1 MDTSNS
7 TYLIPWLE
15 KRSEEIARIQLPIGP
30 NPLLGVDIRDV
41 SAIVRA
47 IDNSS
52 WSLFQH
58 IPFAAW
64 VLKALGEEEDLIDSF
79 LFHHD
84 ILAFRLY
91 CRLQRCCS
99 KEKEGIKSQ
108 LLEAASDMGGF
119 TRSVISGGICGNNGA
134 CIDIGFIIN
143 PLARLFARPID
154 GSLDNIIGILEV
166 RYQCKYHLQRDFNT
180 AFEFRTDTSF
190 FHALTTVSL
199 ADFAISITHRD
210 SRSFEDYILL
220 AKDFNRLN
228 LCWNDRC
235 EEVMESLQV
244 RPELLAML
252 LELALRLYELR
263 NFYALTAIVHGVD
276 KAGHRVAIP
285 SELRHIV
292 LSKNYQNYRNELQ
305 NGPAL
310 PFLFPALVDL
320 ESGTQ
325 ARAQYGLETAEYE
338 ACRRKIICS
347 LREVFAFM
355 SYKPEV
361 LEITSCAPEAQGA
374 GIAERVRGAL
384 ESFCCI

>member
-15 KRSEEIARIQLPIGP
+15 KRSEEIASIQLPIGS
-30 NPLLGVDIRDV
+30 NPLLGVDITDV

-47 IDNSS
+47 IKTIDGEMKTFQEAIDNPS

-64 VLKALGEEEDLIDSF
+64 VLEALGEEEDLIDSF

-91 CRLQRCCS
+91 CRLQRCSS

-108 LLEAASDMGGF
+108 LVEAASDMGGF
-119 TRSVISGGICGNNGA
+119 TRSVISGGIRGKNGA

-190 FHALTTVSL
+190 FHTLTTVSL
-199 ADFAISITHRD
+199 ADFAIWITRRT
-210 SRSFEDYILL
+210 SRSSEDYILL

-228 LCWNDRC
+228 LSWNDRC
-235 EEVMESLQV
+235 EEVTSL
-244 RPELLAML
+244 
-252 LELALRLYELR
+252 
-263 NFYALTAIVHGVD
+263 F
-276 KAGHRVAIP
+276 
-285 SELRHIV
+285 S
-292 LSKNYQNYRNELQ
+292 
-305 NGPAL
+305 
-310 PFLFPALVDL
+310 
-320 ESGTQ
+320 
-325 ARAQYGLETAEYE
+325 
-338 ACRRKIICS
+338 
-347 LREVFAFM
+347 
-355 SYKPEV
+355 
-361 LEITSCAPEAQGA
+361 
-374 GIAERVRGAL
+374 
-384 ESFCCI
+384 